1 MGRVKEDLPINFNLL
16 ISIWKEREKMI
27 GQRCAVAELNPSV
40 QRHAFFET
48 RLGQGEI
55 SRNTVDYASA
65 FLVEWIRAQWFVN
78 RYLVHVTA
86 RPLAAGPA
94 PR

>member
-1 MGRVKEDLPINFNLL
+1 
-16 ISIWKEREKMI
+16 MI

-65 FLVEWIRAQWFVN
+65 FLVEWIRAQ
-78 RYLVHVTA
+78 
-86 RPLAAGPA
+86 
-94 PR
+94 